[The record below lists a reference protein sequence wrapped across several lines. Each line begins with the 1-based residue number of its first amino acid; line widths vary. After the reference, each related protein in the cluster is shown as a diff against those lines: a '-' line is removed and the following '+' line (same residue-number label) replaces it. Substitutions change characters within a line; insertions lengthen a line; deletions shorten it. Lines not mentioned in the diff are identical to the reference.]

1 VTPASAKTKTE
12 RPGRAA
18 WFRRARVVLGG
29 LPSAASTCYPE
40 VVLEE
45 TPMNTVRKLYE
56 SDDHGT
62 VHLDVMV
69 GAPHRRVE
77 VVIVWQEVDAARQA
91 REQKRAEL
99 EALAGALADDP
110 IVRPE
115 QLPLETRLPVE

>member
-1 VTPASAKTKTE
+1 
-12 RPGRAA
+12 
-18 WFRRARVVLGG
+18 
-29 LPSAASTCYPE
+29 
-40 VVLEE
+40 
-45 TPMNTVRKLYE
+45 MNTVRKLYE